1 MNKKSL
7 IINILLVILEIV
19 GLYMSYYYHNRIAIE
34 YYTVLSNILVL
45 ITSLVFSIY
54 LIKKLNIPTWLK
66 ILKHTATTSIALTFL
81 VVIFILAPMYNFNYN
96 YMLFYQELILHHLIC
111 PILSIITFIFF
122 DNIKIEKNNIKYGI
136 SFTLIYAFIII
147 ILNILKIVI
156 GPYPFLM
163 VYNQPIYMSIIWF
176 ILIVGLSYLISII
189 LIRKKEIK

>member
-1 MNKKSL
+1 
-7 IINILLVILEIV
+7 
-19 GLYMSYYYHNRIAIE
+19 
-34 YYTVLSNILVL
+34 
-45 ITSLVFSIY
+45 
-54 LIKKLNIPTWLK
+54 
-66 ILKHTATTSIALTFL
+66 
-81 VVIFILAPMYNFNYN
+81 MYNFNYS